1 MTQPDRSMSSA
12 GRPCGVLS
20 REVVTEEQFAD
31 DLVRF
36 DACEPAHEHEK
47 CCQQQ
52 PHSPIPDSAS
62 KPPLPD
68 SSDSPISFLK
78 IIQACLQN
86 HLRSHVGLRDF
97 ILHSCE
103 RDPRIA
109 DLRPQLSKDLFPCP
123 PPLWR
128 WTGSQQLSPRRRQRM
143 KFLKLRNSVVQQIIG
158 ILNWEALGHVST
170 PPPQAKV
177 GFGFTDA
184 QLAMIER
191 IESLVTHFLVAG
203 TFHASSL
210 GRSADKLSRLF
221 VACREL
227 PDEGLEVDLLDVV
240 SNIRSSLDP
249 YGKSFPG
256 KADESQ
262 FRHHPDGKA
271 ESSFSHQKMETQLF
285 DADSQVSQ
293 TSNPKSETPVMQN
306 KVFLDSC
313 AAKPV
318 IADRIKWEHSPQ
330 FDPRPYLID
339 PVVKA
344 AFENPDALRLPEDQW
359 IKRPQGKVHCSKKE
373 VLKLAEKWDK
383 KGACRIFRCSEISP
397 DEAVGIFAVSKD
409 QTWDRLILNP
419 VVINGKMKP
428 YSNYTKSLAPGC
440 LFSLVQLGENELLR
454 LSADD
459 LAEMYYTFKVPDLRA
474 RRNSIRMGFK
484 HHELRH
490 LSCFDSQLHFG
501 DCFVALGALA
511 MGDSLAVEIA
521 QQAHFQVL
529 TQLAGA
535 LRESERVSYRKAF
548 PRGSFF
554 EFLAIDD
561 HVGAQIVSKTAYLA
575 FSPLRDTE
583 VFRRSENAYKLVNL
597 VQHPKKR
604 RRDVI
609 SGTFLG
615 AEIDGLTGRVSAPRH
630 RIGLLMLCTSIIVMK
645 GHTTRRILSSILGCW
660 ISVLMFRRPI
670 LSVMSAV
677 FAEGQQ
683 EPQDKVF
690 KLSQQA
696 RNELLALSIL
706 GPVAQTDL
714 RTKTCSKVF
723 CMDASPSGAAI
734 CQVDEDES
742 VVAELWRHSEQKG
755 FYTRLEST
763 AAATL
768 HELGIEP
775 EPAFESDP
783 SFLPTDVKF
792 PPPRCLREGFL
803 YDAIELFKGTGNW
816 STAHS
821 EVGMQVHAGLDVHGR
836 MVQFGDLMDR
846 KVFDALLSFALRGI
860 IRDWHAG
867 PPCFTFGTLRRPRIR
882 SKLRP
887 AGFNMHD
894 SLTSEQN
901 SLAWRTAFL
910 LNIAMS
916 QGSFVSCE
924 QPGSSVMFYLHAFI
938 SLALRGCVQSKFC
951 FCSYGAGFMKPS
963 KWLHN
968 KPWLLELES
977 HCQCKSASEHFVIQ
991 GTFTRDR
998 IAEFE
1003 SKCKPSS
1010 LAVFG
1015 VEPKLGQSVAS
1026 YSAMYPLPLVRRM
1039 ALGSLAHKD
1048 GYSSII
1054 PLSRKID
1061 TLNSLGVATGLAGG
1075 KSNEQSAMRPWYQDP
1090 DWLDELADCLPFKEL
1105 LRYKFKKTGHI
1116 NVLECRTYKTFLK
1129 HAAKHFPNS
1138 RVLALLDSRVTL
1150 GAAAKGRSSSYAL
1163 SRVLQGALGYVIG
1176 GGLYPGGLHVCSER
1190 NRSDGPSRNRPV
1202 PPPTKE
1208 VPQWL
1213 VALRQGNYE
1222 PFDAVLSAS
1231 HYEKV
1236 PGRWVRLLLL
1246 IAGDIERNPGP
1257 NPRER
1262 RPRGPFD
1269 LKLGFAQATALRMDQ
1284 CLKGFKLWVTEHL
1297 ECDFSELCLNAHGM
1311 ALALRGYGCFLYE
1324 QGHPR
1329 YLLVYAITA
1338 VADLLP
1344 HFRSFLSPA
1353 WQIDR
1358 KWQLA
1363 EPGECRPVISAPIMR
1378 AALVLSLL
1386 WGWHRWAAVSMIGY
1400 LGMLHPAEFLALR
1413 RQDLV
1418 LPRDSMLDKP
1428 LLYIHLR
1435 NPKTAR
1441 FARRQHAKIE
1451 DCLVIR
1457 FLDALLG
1464 DEPMNHPLFPA
1475 SASAYRKQWDH
1486 IMERLD
1492 VPHSRASRGAT
1503 PAVLRGSGA
1512 THLYLATEDVQL
1524 IAWRGRWTKLK
1535 TVEFYLQEVAAQL
1548 ILQSLPS
1555 LARNRI
1561 AFLSDHARSF
1571 LCRVISD
1578 LEIKN

>member
-78 IIQACLQN
+78 IIQACFQN

-203 TFHASSL
+203 TFHAS
-210 GRSADKLSRLF
+210 SADKLSRLF

-474 RRNSIRMGFK
+474 RRNSIRMRFK

-561 HVGAQIVSKTAYLA
+561 HVGAQIVSKTAYRA

-696 RNELLALSIL
+696 RNELLALTIL

-836 MVQFGDLMDR
+836 MVQFGDLTDR
-846 KVFDALLSFALRGI
+846 KVFDALLSFALRG
-860 IRDWHAG
+860 
-867 PPCFTFGTLRRPRIR
+867 
-882 SKLRP
+882 
-887 AGFNMHD
+887 
-894 SLTSEQN
+894 
-901 SLAWRTAFL
+901 
-910 LNIAMS
+910 
-916 QGSFVSCE
+916 
-924 QPGSSVMFYLHAFI
+924 
-938 SLALRGCVQSKFC
+938 
-951 FCSYGAGFMKPS
+951 
-963 KWLHN
+963 
-968 KPWLLELES
+968 
-977 HCQCKSASEHFVIQ
+977 FVI
-991 GTFTRDR
+991 
-998 IAEFE
+998 
-1003 SKCKPSS
+1003 
-1010 LAVFG
+1010 G
-1015 VEPKLGQSVAS
+1015 V
-1026 YSAMYPLPLVRRM
+1026 
-1039 ALGSLAHKD
+1039 
-1048 GYSSII
+1048 
-1054 PLSRKID
+1054 
-1061 TLNSLGVATGLAGG
+1061 
-1075 KSNEQSAMRPWYQDP
+1075 
-1090 DWLDELADCLPFKEL
+1090 
-1105 LRYKFKKTGHI
+1105 
-1116 NVLECRTYKTFLK
+1116 
-1129 HAAKHFPNS
+1129 
-1138 RVLALLDSRVTL
+1138 
-1150 GAAAKGRSSSYAL
+1150 
-1163 SRVLQGALGYVIG
+1163 
-1176 GGLYPGGLHVCSER
+1176 
-1190 NRSDGPSRNRPV
+1190 
-1202 PPPTKE
+1202 
-1208 VPQWL
+1208 
-1213 VALRQGNYE
+1213 
-1222 PFDAVLSAS
+1222 
-1231 HYEKV
+1231 
-1236 PGRWVRLLLL
+1236 
-1246 IAGDIERNPGP
+1246 
-1257 NPRER
+1257 
-1262 RPRGPFD
+1262 
-1269 LKLGFAQATALRMDQ
+1269 
-1284 CLKGFKLWVTEHL
+1284 
-1297 ECDFSELCLNAHGM
+1297 
-1311 ALALRGYGCFLYE
+1311 
-1324 QGHPR
+1324 
-1329 YLLVYAITA
+1329 
-1338 VADLLP
+1338 
-1344 HFRSFLSPA
+1344 
-1353 WQIDR
+1353 
-1358 KWQLA
+1358 
-1363 EPGECRPVISAPIMR
+1363 
-1378 AALVLSLL
+1378 
-1386 WGWHRWAAVSMIGY
+1386 
-1400 LGMLHPAEFLALR
+1400 
-1413 RQDLV
+1413 QDL
-1418 LPRDSMLDKP
+1418 PASRS
-1428 LLYIHLR
+1428 
-1435 NPKTAR
+1435 AR
-1441 FARRQHAKIE
+1441 FV
-1451 DCLVIR
+1451 D
-1457 FLDALLG
+1457 LG
-1464 DEPMNHPLFPA
+1464 L
-1475 SASAYRKQWDH
+1475 
-1486 IMERLD
+1486 
-1492 VPHSRASRGAT
+1492 
-1503 PAVLRGSGA
+1503 
-1512 THLYLATEDVQL
+1512 
-1524 IAWRGRWTKLK
+1524 
-1535 TVEFYLQEVAAQL
+1535 EV
-1548 ILQSLPS
+1548 
-1555 LARNRI
+1555 N
-1561 AFLSDHARSF
+1561 
-1571 LCRVISD
+1571 
-1578 LEIKN
+1578 

>member
-1 MTQPDRSMSSA
+1 MSSA
-12 GRPCGVLS
+12 KRPCGELSQEVL
-20 REVVTEEQFAD
+20 TEEQFAE

-36 DACEPAHEHEK
+36 DACDPAHEHDT
-47 CCQQQ
+47 CSQQQ
-52 PHSPIPDSAS
+52 PHSPIPDSRNEA
-62 KPPLPD
+62 PLPD
-68 SSDSPISFLK
+68 SSDGPISFLK
-78 IIQACLQN
+78 IIRTCLQN

-109 DLRPQLSKDLFPCP
+109 DLRPQSSKDLFPCP

-128 WTGSQQLSPRRRQRM
+128 WTGPRQLSPRRRQRM

-158 ILNWEALGHVST
+158 ILNWEALGHVCT
-170 PPPQAKV
+170 PPPHAKV

-221 VACREL
+221 TACREL

-256 KADESQ
+256 K
-262 FRHHPDGKA
+262 
-271 ESSFSHQKMETQLF
+271 TN
-285 DADSQVSQ
+285 DSQHHADTAGS
-293 TSNPKSETPVMQN
+293 TPVFKN
-306 KVFLDSC
+306 WGDLECGGGKVFLDSC

-318 IADRIKWEHSPQ
+318 VADRIKWEHSPQ

-344 AFENPDALRLPEDQW
+344 AFENPDALRLPEHQW

-383 KGACRIFRCSEISP
+383 KGACRIFRCDEISQ

-440 LFSLVQLGENELLR
+440 LFSLIQLGKNDLLR

-459 LAEMYYTFKVPDLRA
+459 LAEMYYTFQVPDLRA
-474 RRNSIRMGFK
+474 RRNSIRMKFK
-484 HHELRH
+484 HHELEH
-490 LSCFDSQLHFG
+490 LACFDSKIHFG

-529 TQLAGA
+529 TQLAGS
-535 LRESERVSYRKAF
+535 LRETERVSYRKAF
-548 PRGSFF
+548 PRGTFF

-561 HVGAQIVSKTAYLA
+561 HVGAQIVSKSAFKA
-575 FSPLRDTE
+575 FSSLRDTE
-583 VFRRSENAYKLVNL
+583 VFSRSEAAYKVVNL

-604 RRDVI
+604 RRNVT

-630 RIGLLMLCTSIIVMK
+630 RIGLLMLCTSIIVLK

-677 FAEGQQ
+677 FAEGQH

-696 RNELLALSIL
+696 RNELLALSVL

-714 RTKTCSKVF
+714 RTNTCPKVF
-723 CMDASPSGAAI
+723 CMDASPNGAAI
-734 CQVDEDES
+734 CQVDESES

-755 FYTRLEST
+755 FYTRLESD
-763 AAATL
+763 ASATL
-768 HELGIEP
+768 HELGIET
-775 EPAFESDP
+775 EPTFEPDQ
-783 SFLPTDVKF
+783 SFVPTDIKF
-792 PPPRCLREGFL
+792 PPPRSLREGFL

-821 EVGMQVHAGLDVHGR
+821 EVGMRVHAGLDVHGR
-836 MVQFGDLMDR
+836 MVQFGDLLDR

-882 SKLRP
+882 SKFKP
-887 AGFNMHD
+887 AGFRLKD
-894 SLTSEQN
+894 RLTSEQN

-924 QPGSSVMFYLHAFI
+924 QPGSSVMFYLHAFR

-977 HCQCKSASEHFVIQ
+977 TCQCRSAAEHFVIQ
-991 GTFTRDR
+991 GTFTKDR

-1015 VEPKLGQSVAS
+1015 VEPKIGQSVAS

-1048 GYSSII
+1048 GYSSVI

-1061 TLNSLGVATGLAGG
+1061 TLNSLGVETGLAGG
-1075 KSNEQSAMRPWYQDP
+1075 KSSDQSALRPWYQDP
-1090 DWLDELADCLPFKEL
+1090 DWLDDLADCLPFKEL
-1105 LRYKFKKTGHI
+1105 LRYKFKKSGHI

-1129 HAAKHFPNS
+1129 HAAKNFPNS

-1163 SRVLQGALGYVIG
+1163 SRVLQGSLGYVIG
-1176 GGLYPGGLHVCSER
+1176 GGLYPGGLHVCSAR

-1213 VALRQGNYE
+1213 VSLRQGDHE

-1257 NPRER
+1257 NSRER

-1284 CLKGFKLWVTEHL
+1284 CLKGFKLWVSEHL

-1378 AALVLSLL
+1378 AALALSLL
-1386 WGWHRWAAVSMIGY
+1386 WGWHRWAAVSMLGY
-1400 LGMLHPAEFLALR
+1400 LGMLHPAEFLSLK

-1418 LPRDSMLDKP
+1418 LPRDSMLEKP
-1428 LLYIHLR
+1428 ILYIHLR

-1451 DCLVIR
+1451 DGSVIR

-1464 DEPMNHPLFPA
+1464 SETMSHPLFPA

-1486 IMERLD
+1486 IMGRLD
-1492 VPHSRASRGAT
+1492 VPHSRASKGAT

-1555 LARNRI
+1555 LARSRI
-1561 AFLSDHARSF
+1561 AFLSDNARPL

-1578 LEIKN
+1578 LEIKD